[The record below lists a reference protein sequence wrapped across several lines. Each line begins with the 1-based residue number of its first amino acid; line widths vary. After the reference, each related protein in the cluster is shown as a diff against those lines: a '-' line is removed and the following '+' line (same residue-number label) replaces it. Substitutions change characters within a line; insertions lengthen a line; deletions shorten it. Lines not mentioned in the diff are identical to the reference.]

1 MNRRRALVLL
11 GVIALGAVGVFFWQG
26 SRKGAKPPSY
36 RTEAV
41 TRGDVRVQVSA
52 TGTLNA
58 VTTVQV
64 GSQVSGTISALHADF
79 NDRVRSGQVLAQLDA
94 TFLRAQVLENR
105 ANLERTEVQYR
116 QAVRDSARTFP
127 LGARGL
133 ASQAD
138 LDQSQTAVESAR
150 AQVTS
155 ARAALQRAETNL
167 RYATIQSPIDGVVI
181 SRDVDV
187 GQTVAASLS
196 APTLFTIAQDLT
208 RMQLEA
214 AVDEADIGQVKVG
227 QTANFTVDAYPSRSF
242 KGTVHQV
249 RLAPETV
256 QNVVTYTVIIL
267 VENDDLTLLPGMT
280 ANVTVDVDE
289 ARDVLKV
296 PSTALRFRPDGGGP
310 GGRPG
315 TPGAGG
321 ERAGGPGEAR
331 GGGERR
337 RAGERVFVLQGG
349 RLRKV
354 SVSPGLTDGSF
365 TAIMSDSLREGDL
378 VVVGRETATGPAQ
391 SDVVNPFAPRMG
403 GGGGGNRQGRGG
415 R

>member
-1 MNRRRALVLL
+1 MNRRRAVVLL
-11 GVIALGAVGVFFWQG
+11 GMIAVAAVGVFFWQG

-41 TRGDVRVQVSA
+41 ARGDVRVQVSA

-79 NDRVRSGQVLAQLDA
+79 NDRVRSGQVLAQLDP

-105 ANLERTEVQYR
+105 ANLERAEVQYR

-167 RYATIQSPIDGVVI
+167 RYATIQSPIDGVVV

-227 QTANFTVDAYPSRSF
+227 QTANFTVDAYPTRSF
-242 KGTVHQV
+242 RGTVHQV

-296 PSTALRFRPDGGGP
+296 PSTALRFRPDGGAP

-315 TPGAGG
+315 APGA
-321 ERAGGPGEAR
+321 RAGGPGEAR
-331 GGGERR
+331 AGGEAR
-337 RAGERVFVLQGG
+337 RARERVFVLDGG

-354 SVSPGLTDGSF
+354 SVSPGLSDGSF
-365 TAIMSDSLREGDL
+365 TAIVSDSLREGEL
-378 VVVGRETATGPAQ
+378 VVIGRETASGPTQ

>member
-1 MNRRRALVLL
+1 MNRRRAVVLL
-11 GVIALGAVGVFFWQG
+11 GVIALGAVGVFFWQV

-167 RYATIQSPIDGVVI
+167 RYATIQSPIDGVVV

-349 RLRKV
+349 RLRRC
-354 SVSPGLTDGSF
+354 PCRR
-365 TAIMSDSLREGDL
+365 A
-378 VVVGRETATGPAQ
+378 
-391 SDVVNPFAPRMG
+391 
-403 GGGGGNRQGRGG
+403 
-415 R
+415 

>member
-1 MNRRRALVLL
+1 MNRRRAVVLL
-11 GVIALGAVGVFFWQG
+11 GVIALGAVGVFFWQV

-167 RYATIQSPIDGVVI
+167 RYATIQSPIDGVVV